1 MAIKI
6 SGSTII
12 DDSRNIVS
20 GAAAT
25 FTGNVT
31 IGGTLT
37 YEDVTN
43 IDSIGIITARS
54 GVIVPS
60 NDKSVA
66 VGAGGVFQM
75 IRTTTHGSQ
84 LNTTDGG
91 DIRFRTG
98 GTTRGRFYSTGLE
111 VVGRILVDGT
121 LEHRGDPDTSL
132 GFPATDTISFTTAGA
147 ERLRIDSSG
156 NIVFPG
162 SINQLNITGVSTF
175 AGNIVANGNIVGDTA
190 TTISGIAGVTAK
202 PTAVDTD
209 IFSIIRSD
217 HASSK
222 LFRIFQ
228 DSTSG
233 GGAGGPHINTFNR
246 NLMITASTSAATDS
260 GLYLRTQG
268 QLGIGTNNPTS
279 KLDVVGDVKVS
290 GVVTAT
296 NFVGNLSGI
305 ATGATRVYL
314 DESEDDN
321 AFYNIPFLDSTGP
334 GDRHDALQVDH
345 AGLMFNPGTNRLVV
359 NRIGPTPSDQ
369 HIHFDIATSEKARI
383 NSSGNFGINNTSPT
397 SKLDVGGD
405 AKISGVV
412 TATDFDATSD
422 IRLKTN
428 VQPIEDPIAKVIQI
442 EGVSFNWKKD
452 NRPALGVIAD
462 QVEKVLPQLVHG
474 DDPKTVNY
482 NGLVGLLIEVVKDQ
496 QKQIDTLSE
505 RLSKLE

>member
-1 MAIKI
+1 
-6 SGSTII
+6 
-12 DDSRNIVS
+12 
-20 GAAAT
+20 
-25 FTGNVT
+25 
-31 IGGTLT
+31 
-37 YEDVTN
+37 
-43 IDSIGIITARS
+43 
-54 GVIVPS
+54 
-60 NDKSVA
+60 
-66 VGAGGVFQM
+66 
-75 IRTTTHGSQ
+75 
-84 LNTTDGG
+84 
-91 DIRFRTG
+91 
-98 GTTRGRFYSTGLE
+98 
-111 VVGRILVDGT
+111 
-121 LEHRGDPDTSL
+121 
-132 GFPATDTISFTTAGA
+132 
-147 ERLRIDSSG
+147 
-156 NIVFPG
+156 
-162 SINQLNITGVSTF
+162 
-175 AGNIVANGNIVGDTA
+175 
-190 TTISGIAGVTAK
+190 
-202 PTAVDTD
+202 
-209 IFSIIRSD
+209 
-217 HASSK
+217 
-222 LFRIFQ
+222 
-228 DSTSG
+228 
-233 GGAGGPHINTFNR
+233 
-246 NLMITASTSAATDS
+246 MITASTSAATDS

-305 ATGATRVYL
+305 ATGATRLYI

-321 AFYNIPFLDSTGP
+321 NVYNIPFLDATGA
-334 GDRHDALQVDH
+334 GDQHHGLQVDNG
-345 AGLMFNPGTNRLVV
+345 GLGFNPATNRLVV
-359 NRIGPTPSDQ
+359 TKIGPVVSTPLVFS
-369 HIHFDIATSEKARI
+369 IAFDSGSVLAEKARI
-383 NSSGNFGINNTSPT
+383 ASNGNFGINNNSPT
-397 SKLDVGGD
+397 SKLDVVGD

>member
-1 MAIKI
+1 MLLRGNASTTEGLPFALRQIS
-6 SGSTII
+6 SGSLQW
-12 DDSRNIVS
+12 D
-20 GAAAT
+20 
-25 FTGNVT
+25 
-31 IGGTLT
+31 TLT
-37 YEDVTN
+37 V
-43 IDSIGIITARS
+43 S
-54 GVIVPS
+54 
-60 NDKSVA
+60 
-66 VGAGGVFQM
+66 
-75 IRTTTHGSQ
+75 
-84 LNTTDGG
+84 
-91 DIRFRTG
+91 
-98 GTTRGRFYSTGLE
+98 
-111 VVGRILVDGT
+111 
-121 LEHRGDPDTSL
+121 
-132 GFPATDTISFTTAGA
+132 TAGA
-147 ERLRIDSSG
+147 VGIAYSGNKKIETRID
-156 NIVFPG
+156 
-162 SINQLNITGVSTF
+162 GVAV
-175 AGNIVANGNIVGDTA
+175 AGILTANGLSVN
-190 TTISGIAGVTAK
+190 
-202 PTAVDTD
+202 
-209 IFSIIRSD
+209 
-217 HASSK
+217 
-222 LFRIFQ
+222 
-228 DSTSG
+228 
-233 GGAGGPHINTFNR
+233 
-246 NLMITASTSAATDS
+246 
-260 GLYLRTQG
+260 
-268 QLGIGTNNPTS
+268 
-279 KLDVVGDVKVS
+279 S

-296 NFVGNLSGI
+296 TFIGNLSGI

-452 NRPALGVIAD
+452 NSPALGVIAD
-462 QVEKVLPQLVHG
+462 QVEKVIPQLVHG

>member
-1 MAIKI
+1 MGIQFDGINNEIKSQTKI
-6 SGSTII
+6 DFPGSVGIAG
-12 DDSRNIVS
+12 S
-20 GAAAT
+20 
-25 FTGNVT
+25 
-31 IGGTLT
+31 LT
-37 YEDVTN
+37 YEDVAN
-43 IDSIGIITARS
+43 VDSLGIITAR
-54 GVIVPS
+54 
-60 NDKSVA
+60 
-66 VGAGGVFQM
+66 AGIDV
-75 IRTTTHGSQ
+75 
-84 LNTTDGG
+84 
-91 DIRFRTG
+91 TG
-98 GTTRGRFYSTGLE
+98 G
-111 VVGRILVDGT
+111 LV
-121 LEHRGDPDTSL
+121 S
-132 GFPATDTISFTTAGA
+132 
-147 ERLRIDSSG
+147 
-156 NIVFPG
+156 
-162 SINQLNITGVSTF
+162 GVST
-175 AGNIVANGNIVGDTA
+175 GAN
-190 TTISGIAGVTAK
+190 
-202 PTAVDTD
+202 
-209 IFSIIRSD
+209 
-217 HASSK
+217 
-222 LFRIFQ
+222 
-228 DSTSG
+228 
-233 GGAGGPHINTFNR
+233 
-246 NLMITASTSAATDS
+246 
-260 GLYLRTQG
+260 
-268 QLGIGTNNPTS
+268 
-279 KLDVVGDVKVS
+279 KVY
-290 GVVTAT
+290 
-296 NFVGNLSGI
+296 I
-305 ATGATRVYL
+305 

-397 SKLDVGGD
+397 SKLDVVGD